1 MNAMVLSG
9 SPCGLNCCEDTPAQP
24 ALRTARPAAA
34 ALEIFMLPLC
44 CRGGDAACPAGGS
57 ASRLHQIVQRVP
69 QSDTNVG
76 IGELAGDEQMR
87 MLQALLPAVVILGA
101 WELGA
106 LFLFDP
112 RFIGQPSAIFRHL
125 GEEIVKPGIWSDAA
139 ITFWEIML
147 GYVLGAITGGA
158 LGFWLGFR
166 PRLARL
172 VEPYIL
178 IFSAI
183 PKIAIAPIIIIAL
196 GIGTQSKVA
205 IVVSMVFFLM
215 FYAVFSGVKQIEPDF
230 IHQARIMGASRGAVI
245 SSIVFAVIGALIGEF
260 IAARAGLGFY
270 ILNASGAF
278 NINGIWVGVIFIIAL
293 VFVLAT
299 IIGIVE
305 RRVLRWLPDLGS

>member
-1 MNAMVLSG
+1 M
-9 SPCGLNCCEDTPAQP
+9 
-24 ALRTARPAAA
+24 
-34 ALEIFMLPLC
+34 
-44 CRGGDAACPAGGS
+44 
-57 ASRLHQIVQRVP
+57 
-69 QSDTNVG
+69 
-76 IGELAGDEQMR
+76 MR
-87 MLQALLPAVVILGA
+87 MLAALLPAVVILGA

-106 LFLFDP
+106 WFLFDP
-112 RFIGQPSAIFRHL
+112 RFVGQPSAIFRHL
-125 GEEIVKPGIWSDAA
+125 LEEIVKPGIWLDAA

-166 PRLARL
+166 PRLARI

-196 GIGTQSKVA
+196 GVGTQSKVA

-230 IHQARIMGASRGAVI
+230 IHQARIMGASRSTVI
-245 SSIVFAVIGALIGEF
+245 SHIVIPAIAPNIFDGLKTSIVFAVIGALIGEF
-260 IAARAGLGFY
+260 IAAKAGLGFY

-278 NINGIWVGVIFIIAL
+278 NINGIWVGVVLIIAL
-293 VFVLAT
+293 VFALAT

-305 RRVLRWLPDLGS
+305 RRVLRWLPDLGSGKGGI

>member
-1 MNAMVLSG
+1 
-9 SPCGLNCCEDTPAQP
+9 
-24 ALRTARPAAA
+24 
-34 ALEIFMLPLC
+34 
-44 CRGGDAACPAGGS
+44 
-57 ASRLHQIVQRVP
+57 
-69 QSDTNVG
+69 
-76 IGELAGDEQMR
+76 MR

-205 IVVSMVFFLM
+205 IVISMVFFLM

-230 IHQARIMGASRGAVI
+230 IHQARIMGASRSTVI
-245 SSIVFAVIGALIGEF
+245 AYIVIPAIAPNIFDGLKTSIVFAVIGALIGEF

-305 RRVLRWLPDLGS
+305 RRVLRWLPDLGSGKGGM